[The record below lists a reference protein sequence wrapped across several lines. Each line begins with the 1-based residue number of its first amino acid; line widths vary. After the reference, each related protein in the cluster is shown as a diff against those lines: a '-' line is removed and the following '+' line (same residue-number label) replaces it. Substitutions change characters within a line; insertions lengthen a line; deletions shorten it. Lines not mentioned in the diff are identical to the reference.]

1 MKQEESESLENAMA
15 VKEISAN
22 GISIKTSD
30 VVAMLDE
37 GNIQEAESSLR
48 EGLSL
53 NHEEARALL
62 GRLEYQKGNVEAALR
77 VFEGIDLQAA
87 VQRFQAPVEKTS
99 SRRSRSRS
107 ESLQQVSQ
115 HAASLVLEAIYLK
128 SKSLQKLGRV
138 TEAAN
143 ECNSVLDAVEK
154 IFPQGIPE
162 VLLDNRLQDIVSK
175 AVELLPE
182 LWKQAGMF
190 EEAIAAYRRALLNHW
205 NLDNECSAQ
214 IQKKFA
220 AFLLYG
226 GVEAGAPSLGA
237 QIDGSYVPRNNLE
250 EAILLFTILL
260 RKSCLGVIKWDPEVL
275 EHVTFAL
282 SLCSLTSV
290 IATKI
295 EEVIP
300 GIFTRSEQWIDMA
313 LCYAGGGQN
322 IVALNLLRKL
332 LSKHENPNELL
343 ALLLGSKICSED
355 CLLASEGVSYAR
367 HAVAVAEGRSGHL
380 KGIALHLLGLC
391 LGKQAKVASS
401 DFQRTQLQTEA
412 LKKLDEAISFEGNNP
427 EMLFDLGTKY
437 AELRNMHAALRCA
450 RGYIDATGG
459 SVIKGWKLLALVLS
473 AQQRFS
479 EAEVVVDAAL
489 DESGKW
495 DQGPLLRLKAKLKTA
510 HSLAMHAIET
520 YRLLLALVQAQ
531 RKTPGP
537 VKSITQIEDERVNEF
552 EVWQG
557 LATLY
562 SNLSHWKDAEICLE
576 KARSLNYYSATTF
589 HVEGIMHEARGQTQ
603 EALAAY
609 SNGLLLD
616 MDHVPCKV
624 SLGALLWKTG
634 SKALPVARSL
644 LSDALKLEP
653 TNRLAWYHLG
663 LIHRD
668 DGRVADASDCLQAA
682 NMLEEL
688 EPVESFS

>member
-15 VKEISAN
+15 VKEVSPN
-22 GISIKTSD
+22 GITIRTSD

-87 VQRFQAPVEKTS
+87 VQRFQVPVEKVS
-99 SRRSRSRS
+99 SKKSRSRS
-107 ESLQQVSQ
+107 EPPQQASQ

-128 SKSLQKLGRV
+128 SKSLEKLGRV

-143 ECNSVLDAVEK
+143 ECTSILDAVEK

-162 VLLDNRLQDIVSK
+162 VLLDNRLQDIVCK

-182 LWKQAGMF
+182 LWKQAGLF
-190 EEAIAAYRRALLNHW
+190 EESIAAYRRALLNHW
-205 NLDNECSAQ
+205 NLDNECCAR

-220 AFLLYG
+220 AFLLYA
-226 GVEAGAPSLGA
+226 GVEAGAPSLSV

-250 EAILLFTILL
+250 EAILLFTVLL
-260 RKSCLGVIKWDPEVL
+260 RKCSLGKIKWDPEVL

-282 SLCSLTSV
+282 SLCGLTSV
-290 IATKI
+290 IATKM
-295 EEVIP
+295 EEVTP
-300 GIFTRSEQWIDMA
+300 GTFTRSEQWINMA

-332 LSKHENPNELL
+332 LSKHEDPNNLL
-343 ALLLGSKICSED
+343 ALLLGSKVCSED

-367 HAVAVAEGRSGHL
+367 HAIEVPEGSSGHL
-380 KGIALHLLGLC
+380 KGIALRLLGLC

-401 DFQRTQLQTEA
+401 DFQRGQLQTEA
-412 LKKLDEAISFEGNNP
+412 LKTLDEAISFEGNNP
-427 EMLFDLGTKY
+427 DILFDLGIKY

-450 RGYIDATGG
+450 RGYIDSTGG
-459 SVIKGWKLLALVLS
+459 SLIRGWKFVALVLS

-510 HSLAMHAIET
+510 RSLPMHAIET

-537 VKSITQIEDERVNEF
+537 VKSITQIEDERVEEF

-557 LATLY
+557 LASLY
-562 SNLSHWKDAEICLE
+562 SNLSHQKDAEICLE
-576 KARSLNYYSATTF
+576 KARSLNCYSATTF
-589 HVEGIMHEARGQTQ
+589 HVEGT
-603 EALAAY
+603 
-609 SNGLLLD
+609 
-616 MDHVPCKV
+616 
-624 SLGALLWKTG
+624 
-634 SKALPVARSL
+634 ARSF
-644 LSDALKLEP
+644 
-653 TNRLAWYHLG
+653 W
-663 LIHRD
+663 
-668 DGRVADASDCLQAA
+668 
-682 NMLEEL
+682 
-688 EPVESFS
+688 